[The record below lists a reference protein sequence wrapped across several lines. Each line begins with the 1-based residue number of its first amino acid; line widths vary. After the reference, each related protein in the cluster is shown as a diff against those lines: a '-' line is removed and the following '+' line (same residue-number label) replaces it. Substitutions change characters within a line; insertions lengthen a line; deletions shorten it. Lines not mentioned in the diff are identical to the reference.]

1 MSLIKIIEPPRRPR
15 NWGRKLLWAFGGF
28 VVLLLVLYFVGT
40 SQVFLQRVILPQVSK
55 AIKADVTVGT
65 ASISPFRQVSLRE
78 LKVHPR
84 GSDPLM
90 DVKEVRLR
98 YNLLSIIRGKIEV
111 EEIAV
116 ESPVITVV
124 ENADGTSNLDEL
136 LKLGSAE
143 KKEPSP
149 ESSSTPP
156 EVNVKLVALNNATVR
171 VVKHHA
177 GGTSD
182 VTEVSG
188 LNFSL
193 RDLKN
198 GQPGRMEVAANFAV
212 DQAAHAAMA
221 AGSVR
226 AKLNG
231 VFTFDLLAD
240 LKPGSVKGDVTF
252 TVEQATGALA
262 ELAKLTARLDCEATP
277 TEVKRVGLRFTKA
290 DVALGE
296 VRLAGPLDPAKLEG
310 KLKLEILALD
320 RRVLNLAGAASGLD
334 FGPTTIN
341 STTDLTLA
349 NGGNEI
355 SVAGRL
361 NVANFQVTRLGKT
374 SPTLDL
380 RWDYALTVD
389 QAAASGVVKFFNL
402 SGTQNS
408 QVFLQSEL
416 PNPFPF
422 TWGKAGGASG
432 PAALNLVVTN
442 WNLADW
448 QAFAGDTAP
457 AGLVNTRL
465 NLNSQQAG
473 QQLQLALVG
482 GINKFSL
489 KLGSNQVNQ
498 AELRWQVKAQ
508 ATDLKQFK
516 LDEGKFEILHQ
527 GQPVLVASATG
538 TFDSATAATDLQVT
552 AQAQLGQLL
561 AFAPQ
566 PEVTAS
572 SGKVDFKAYL
582 VGKASEQNVTGQFSL
597 TEFTGT
603 AGELRFNQF
612 GAALDFDAGLT
623 GKKLELRKAAGL
635 IREGERVGGRF
646 GASGEFDLATTP
658 PTGELAL
665 KLVEFNQEGLRP
677 FLQAAL
683 GDKKL
688 VSIALNT
695 TVSVSLGA
703 NGAAA
708 LQTDAQI
715 TNLVVSDP
723 ANPALATPLQARVQ
737 VDASMA
743 NQIAQIRQAQLT
755 LTPTERAKN
764 ELNLTGTVD
773 MTKSNAITG
782 SLKLKAE
789 SLDVT
794 RYYDLV
800 AAQPAAT
807 PPGEVAPQP
816 APVPSSEPEQEPP
829 AQALPFQNFTF
840 DAEID
845 RFYLREVDI
854 AKLRAAVRLDGGK
867 VVIKPCAL
875 TLNGAPISA
884 TVDCDVGV
892 PGYKY
897 DVAFQADAI
906 PFAPLVNSF
915 APDRKGQLGGTLTAN
930 AQIKGAGVTGSNLQK
945 NLAGQFDVTTT
956 NLNLSVANARSPI
969 LKTLVNVIIGIPE
982 LIRNPT
988 AGLDSLIGRI
998 TGSATQKTSWTDE
1011 LNGSPIDVILVRG
1024 QAGEGRVQLQQAE
1037 VRGGAF
1043 QALATGEIRLAPS
1056 LTNSTIEIPVKV
1068 ALGRKL
1074 AGQAGLVTAST
1085 PTNRAY
1091 VELPDFLTLQGTLGA
1106 PKTHLDK
1113 LALVA
1118 LAAKAGGGVAAQ
1130 IGGASGEKAGALL
1143 NTVGG
1148 LFSKPDNTATNA
1160 NGTNAPV
1167 EPAKKSGGL
1176 FDLFKKSKKE

>member
-40 SQVFLQRVILPQVSK
+40 SQMFLQRVILPQVSK

-84 GSDPLM
+84 GSEPLM
-90 DVKEVRLR
+90 DVKEIRLR

-111 EEIAV
+111 EEITV
-116 ESPVITVV
+116 ESPIIMVV
-124 ENADGTSNLDEL
+124 ENADGTSNLDDL

-149 ESSSTPP
+149 ESSSAPP

-171 VVKHHA
+171 VVKHHV

-212 DQAAHAAMA
+212 DQAARAPMA

-226 AKLNG
+226 AKLSG
-231 VFTFDLLAD
+231 GFTFDLLAD

-296 VRLAGPLDPAKLEG
+296 VRLAGPLDLAKLEG
-310 KLKLEILALD
+310 KLKLEVLSLD
-320 RRVLNLAGAASGLD
+320 RRVLNLVGAASGID

-341 STTDLTLA
+341 STTDLVLA
-349 NGGNEI
+349 KNGNEI

-361 NVANFQVTRLGKT
+361 SIANFQVTRQGKA
-374 SPTLDL
+374 SPTIDL
-380 RWDYALTVD
+380 RWDYALAVD
-389 QAAASGVVKFFNL
+389 RVAESAMVNFFNL

-416 PNPFPF
+416 PNPFPIA
-422 TWGKAGGASG
+422 WGPGSGSSGA
-432 PAALNLVVTN
+432 AALNLVVTN

-448 QAFAGDTAP
+448 RAFAGDVAP

-465 NLNSQQAG
+465 NLTSQQAG
-473 QQLQLALVG
+473 KQLQVALTG
-482 GINKFSL
+482 GVDKLSL

-508 ATDLKQFK
+508 ATELKQFK
-516 LDEGKFEILHQ
+516 LDEGRVQLLHQ
-527 GQPVLVASATG
+527 GQPALIVTATG
-538 TFDSATAATDLQVT
+538 TFDSVTAANDLQVT
-552 AQAQLGQLL
+552 AQVLLSQLV
-561 AFAPQ
+561 AIAPQ
-566 PEVTAS
+566 PGVTVG
-572 SGKVDFKAYL
+572 SGTVDFKAHV
-582 VGKASEQNVTGQFSL
+582 VGKENDQTITGQFAL
-597 TEFTGT
+597 TKFTGG
-603 AGELRFNQF
+603 AGELRWNRY
-612 GAALDFDAGLT
+612 GVTLDFDAGLA
-623 GKKLELRKAAGL
+623 GNKFELRKAAGL
-635 IREGERVGGRF
+635 IREGDREGGRF

-658 PTGELAL
+658 PTGEMAV

-683 GDKKL
+683 GEKKL
-688 VSIALNT
+688 VSVALNT
-695 TVSVSLGA
+695 TVSVGLGA

-708 LQTDAQI
+708 LKTDAQI

-743 NQIAQIRQAQLT
+743 NHVAQIRQAQLT

-773 MTKSNAITG
+773 LTKSNAITG

-807 PPGEVAPQP
+807 APGAATPQP

-840 DAEID
+840 EAEID
-845 RFYLREVDI
+845 LFYLREVDI

-875 TLNGAPISA
+875 VLNGAPVSA
-884 TVDCDVGV
+884 TVDCDLNV

-930 AQIKGAGVTGSNLQK
+930 AQIKGSGVTGINLQK
-945 NLAGQFDVTTT
+945 NLTGQFDVTAT
-956 NLNLSVANARSPI
+956 NLNLAVANVRSPI

-998 TGSATQKTSWTDE
+998 TGSATQKTSWTDD
-1011 LNGSPIDVILVRG
+1011 LNASPIDVILARG
-1024 QAGEGRVQLQQAE
+1024 RAGAGRVQLQQTE

-1043 QALATGEIRLAPS
+1043 QALATGEILLAS
-1056 LTNSTIEIPVKV
+1056 ILTNSTIEIPVKV

-1074 AGQAGLVTAST
+1074 AGQAGLVPANT
-1085 PTNRAY
+1085 PTNTAY
-1091 VELPDFLTLQGTLGA
+1091 VELPDFLTMQGTLGN
-1106 PKTHLDK
+1106 PKANLDE

-1118 LAAKAGGGVAAQ
+1118 LAAKAGGGVAAK

-1160 NGTNAPV
+1160 TGTNAPG

-1176 FDLFKKSKKE
+1176 LDLFKRPK

>member
-15 NWGRKLLWAFGGF
+15 NWGRKLLWAFGGL
-28 VVLLLVLYFVGT
+28 VVLLVVLYFVGT
-40 SQVFLQRVILPQVSK
+40 SGMFLKSVILPQVSK
-55 AIKADVTVGT
+55 AIKADVTVAEAT
-65 ASISPFRQVSLRE
+65 ISPFRQITLRE

-84 GSDPLM
+84 GSEPLLS
-90 DVKEVRLR
+90 VKEVRLR
-98 YNLLSIIRGKIEV
+98 YSLMSIIRGKIEV
-111 EEIAV
+111 EEVTV
-116 ESPVITVV
+116 ETPVITVV
-124 ENADGTSNLDEL
+124 RNADGTSNLDEL
-136 LKLGSAE
+136 LKPGSSE
-143 KKEPSP
+143 EKEPTP
-149 ESSSTPP
+149 ESAGAPP

-171 VVKHHA
+171 IVQHHA
-177 GGTSD
+177 GGTFD

-198 GQPGRMEVAANFAV
+198 GQTGKLEIAAMLTV
-212 DQAAHAAMA
+212 DQAARATAAA
-221 AGSVR
+221 SSLR
-226 AKLNG
+226 AKLG
-231 VFTFDLLAD
+231 GGFTFELTAD
-240 LKPGSVKGDVTF
+240 LKPGPVKGDGTF

-262 ELAKLTARLDCEATP
+262 ELAKLTARLDCEITP
-277 TEVKRVGLRFTKA
+277 TEVKQVALRFTRA
-290 DVALGE
+290 DVALGQ
-296 VRLAGPLDPAKLEG
+296 VRLAGPLDLAKLEG
-310 KLKLEILALD
+310 KLKLEVLSLD
-320 RRVLNLAGAASGLD
+320 RRVLNLVGAASGID

-341 STTDLTLA
+341 STTDLVLA
-349 NGGNEI
+349 KNGNDI

-361 NVANFQVTRLGKT
+361 SIANFQVTRQGKT
-374 SPTLDL
+374 SPTIDL
-380 RWDYALTVD
+380 RWDYALAVD
-389 QAAASGVVKFFNL
+389 RVAESAMVNFFNL

-416 PNPFPF
+416 PNPFPIA
-422 TWGKAGGASG
+422 WGTGSGSFGA
-432 PAALNLVVTN
+432 AALNLVVTN

-448 QAFAGDTAP
+448 RAFAGDVAP
-457 AGLVNTRL
+457 AGLLNTRL
-465 NLNSQQAG
+465 NLASQQAG
-473 QQLQLALVG
+473 KQLQVALTG
-482 GINKFSL
+482 GVDKLSL

-508 ATDLKQFK
+508 ATELKQFK
-516 LDEGKFEILHQ
+516 LDEGRVQLLHQ
-527 GQPVLVASATG
+527 GQPALIATATG
-538 TFDSATAATDLQVT
+538 TFDSVTAANDLQVT
-552 AQAQLGQLL
+552 AQVLLSQLV
-561 AFAPQ
+561 AIAPQ
-566 PEVTAS
+566 PGVTVG
-572 SGKVDFKAYL
+572 SGTVDFKAQV
-582 VGKASEQNVTGQFSL
+582 VGKENDQTITGQFAL
-597 TEFTGT
+597 TEFTGG
-603 AGELRFNQF
+603 AGELRWNRY
-612 GAALDFDAGLT
+612 GVTLDFDAGLA
-623 GKKLELRKAAGL
+623 GNKVELRKAAGL
-635 IREGERVGGRF
+635 IREDDREGGRYD
-646 GASGEFDLATTP
+646 ASGKLDLATTP
-658 PTGELAL
+658 PTGDVAV
-665 KLVEFNQEGLRP
+665 KLVEFNQDGLRP

-683 GDKKL
+683 GGKKL

-703 NGAAA
+703 NGAAT
-708 LQTDAQI
+708 LKTDAQI
-715 TNLVVSDP
+715 TNLVVNDP

-743 NQIAQIRQAQLT
+743 NHVAQIRQAQLT

-764 ELNLTGTVD
+764 ELDLTGTVD

-807 PPGEVAPQP
+807 PGAAAPQP
-816 APVPSSEPEQEPP
+816 APVPSSEAEQEPP

-875 TLNGAPISA
+875 VLNGAPVNA
-884 TVDCDVGV
+884 TVDCDLGV

-897 DVAFQADAI
+897 DVAFQADTI

-915 APDRKGQLGGTLTAN
+915 APERKGQLSGTLTAN
-930 AQIKGAGVTGSNLQK
+930 AQIKGAGVTGINLQK
-945 NLAGQFDVTTT
+945 NLAGQFDVTAT
-956 NLNLSVANARSPI
+956 NLNLAIANVRSPI

-998 TGSATQKTSWTDE
+998 TGSGTQKASWTDD
-1011 LNGSPIDVILVRG
+1011 LNASPIDVILVRG
-1024 QAGEGRVQLQQAE
+1024 QAGAGRVQLQQTE

-1043 QALATGEIRLAPS
+1043 QALATGEILLAPV

-1074 AGQAGLVTAST
+1074 AGQAGLVPANT
-1085 PTNRAY
+1085 PTNTAY
-1091 VELPDFLTLQGTLGA
+1091 VELPDFLTLKGALGN
-1106 PKTHLDK
+1106 PKAHLDK

-1118 LAAKAGGGVAAQ
+1118 LAAKAGGGVATQ

-1160 NGTNAPV
+1160 TGTNAPG

-1176 FDLFKKSKKE
+1176 FDLFKKPK